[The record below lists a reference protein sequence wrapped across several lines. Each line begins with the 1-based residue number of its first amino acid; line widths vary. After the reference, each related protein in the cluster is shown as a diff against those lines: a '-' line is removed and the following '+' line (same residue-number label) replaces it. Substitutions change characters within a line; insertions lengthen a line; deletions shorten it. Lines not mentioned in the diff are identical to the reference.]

1 MNLLSLRP
9 DATTGSSK
17 VRFVV
22 LICTV
27 GVIAALYFEIFKG
40 LLHQWSTDSNFSH
53 GLIIPFFC
61 GWVVWLKRKEL
72 AVIPIKPSSFGLVP
86 IILAITLLTIGNFGA
101 ELFTAR
107 ISIVFLVAGLVIF
120 LLGWRHFRSLLFVIC
135 CMFLM
140 IPIPAII
147 FNQITLPLQALAAR
161 FAASIL
167 ELLGTPV
174 LREGNIIQL
183 ASMPLEV
190 AEACSGIR
198 SLLSLGTLAIIFGY
212 LFEPAVWKRVLLAF
226 ASIPIAVGANAI
238 RIVGTGLA
246 VQFWDP
252 DKALG
257 FFHEFSGWLIFLFAF
272 GVLMM
277 LQKALQTH
285 TPGAGNESPS

>member
-1 MNLLSLRP
+1 MSILSVRP
-9 DATTGSSK
+9 ESTTSASK
-17 VRFVV
+17 ARLVV
-22 LICTV
+22 LTCTV
-27 GVIAALYFEIFKG
+27 GVIVALYFEIFKG

-53 GLIIPFFC
+53 GLIVPFFC
-61 GWVVWLKRKEL
+61 GWVVWQKRKEL
-72 AVIPIKPSSFGLVP
+72 ATIPITPSSFGLVP

-212 LFEPAVWKRVLLAF
+212 LSEPSVWKRIVMAV

-257 FFHEFSGWLIFLFAF
+257 FFHEFSGWLIFLFSF

-277 LQKALQTH
+277 LQKVLQTDK
-285 TPGAGNESPS
+285 PGERNEIAS

>member
-9 DATTGSSK
+9 EATTGSSK
-17 VRFVV
+17 VPFVV
-22 LICTV
+22 LICTA
-27 GVIAALYFEIFKG
+27 GVILALYFEIFKG
-40 LLHQWSTDSNFSH
+40 LFHQWSTDSNFSH

-72 AVIPIKPSSFGLVP
+72 AAIPIKPSGFGLVP
-86 IILAITLLTIGNFGA
+86 IVLAITLLTIGNFGA

-120 LLGWRHFRSLLFVIC
+120 LLGWRHFRSLLFPIC

-212 LFEPAVWKRVLLAF
+212 LFEPVVWKRVLLAF

-285 TPGAGNESPS
+285 TPAEGNEIPS

>member
-1 MNLLSLRP
+1 MSLP
-9 DATTGSSK
+9 SVKPEAITSSSK
-17 VRFVV
+17 VRLVV
-22 LICTV
+22 STCT
-27 GVIAALYFEIFKG
+27 IAVTVALYFEVFKG
-40 LLHQWSTDSNFSH
+40 LFHQWFTDSNFSH
-53 GLIIPFFC
+53 GLIVPFFC

-72 AVIPIKPSSFGLVP
+72 AAIPVTPSSLGLVP
-86 IILAITLLTIGNFGA
+86 ITLAIILLTIGNFGA

-107 ISIVFLVAGLVIF
+107 ISIIVLIAGLVIF
-120 LLGWRHFRSLLFVIC
+120 LLGWRHFHSLLFVIC

-140 IPIPAII
+140 VPIPAII
-147 FNQITLPLQALAAR
+147 FNQITLPLQSLAAQL
-161 FAASIL
+161 AASIL

-212 LFEPAVWKRVLLAF
+212 LSEPSAWKRVVIAL
-226 ASIPIAVGANAI
+226 ASIPIAVGANAV

-272 GVLMM
+272 GAIMIV
-277 LQKALQTH
+277 QKALQTH
-285 TPGAGNESPS
+285 KPDEHHESPL